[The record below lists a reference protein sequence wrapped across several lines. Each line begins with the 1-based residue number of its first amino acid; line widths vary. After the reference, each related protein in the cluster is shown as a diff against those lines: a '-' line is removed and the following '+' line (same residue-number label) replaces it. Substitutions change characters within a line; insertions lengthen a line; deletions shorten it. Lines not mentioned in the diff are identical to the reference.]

1 MIEKKVWNNDPNQF
15 VIGADEV
22 GRGSFAGPIVAA
34 AVKIKKSHEHLLID
48 VKDSKKLTEKKRKEI
63 FQLISKSNISY
74 SISECSNKIIDEI
87 GISKS
92 NKLVLENS
100 IKELFTGK
108 EKVYIDHFI
117 INKFSSVSLVRGEDN
132 SKAIALASIIAK
144 VYRDNLM
151 VKLSKEF
158 PNYLFENNKGY
169 GTKAHRD
176 SIRKYGL
183 TDYHRKSFNLMPKI

>member
-151 VKLSKEF
+151 IELSKKY
-158 PNYLFENNKGY
+158 PHYLFERNKGY
-169 GTKAHRD
+169 GTKAHRE
-176 SIRKYGL
+176 SIKKFGL
-183 TDYHRKSFNLMPKI
+183 IELHRSSFNLMPNK

>member
-1 MIEKKVWNNDPNQF
+1 MKKNTEEK
-15 VIGADEV
+15 
-22 GRGSFAGPIVAA
+22 
-34 AVKIKKSHEHLLID
+34 ID
-48 VKDSKKLTEKKRKEI
+48 VKEALADFL
-63 FQLISKSNISY
+63 SNH
-74 SISECSNKIIDEI
+74 SNKSIEEI

-144 VYRDNLM
+144 VYRDN
-151 VKLSKEF
+151 
-158 PNYLFENNKGY
+158 
-169 GTKAHRD
+169 
-176 SIRKYGL
+176 
-183 TDYHRKSFNLMPKI
+183 

>member
-1 MIEKKVWNNDPNQF
+1 MIENKIWQNNENQF

-22 GRGSFAGPIVAA
+22 GRGSFAGPIVGA
-34 AVKIKKSHEHLLID
+34 AVKINKSHEYLLTE
-48 VKDSKKLTEKKRKEI
+48 VKDSKKLSEKKRKDI
-63 FQLISKSNISY
+63 FDLISINKITY
-74 SISECSNKIIDEI
+74 SISECSNTIIDKI
-87 GISKS
+87 GISDA

-100 IKELFTGK
+100 IEEIYTGK
-108 EKVYIDHFI
+108 EKVYVDHFK

-151 VKLSKEF
+151 VRYSSEF
-158 PNYLFENNKGY
+158 PQYLFEKNKGY

-176 SIRKYGL
+176 SINKYGL
-183 TDYHRKSFNLMPKI
+183 TKLHRKSFNLKPS